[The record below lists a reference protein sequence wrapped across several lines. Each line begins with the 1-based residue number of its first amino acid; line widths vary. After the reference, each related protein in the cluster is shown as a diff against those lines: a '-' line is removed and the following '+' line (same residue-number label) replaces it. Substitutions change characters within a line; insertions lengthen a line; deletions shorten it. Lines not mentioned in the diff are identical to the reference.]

1 MKTVIL
7 AGGLGTRLAEETDVK
22 PKPMV
27 EIGGQP
33 ILSHIL
39 RIYDHYGF
47 REFLIALGYKGEY
60 IKRYVMDFCSL
71 GSDLTVNTR
80 TGDAMRSAGCDQ
92 PDWTVHLIDTGKE
105 TNTGGRVRRLAPRI
119 GNETFMMTYGD
130 GVGNVDIP
138 ALIKLHK
145 AGRRLATITAVRPP
159 ARWGTLEFDG
169 NRVARFLEKPQTG
182 TGWINGG
189 FMVLEPGVIDYIAS
203 DSTSFETE
211 VLERL
216 AADGQLQAYKHEGFW
231 QPMDTLREKRLLE
244 SLWESGKA
252 PWKVW

>member
-1 MKTVIL
+1 MKVVIL
-7 AGGLGTRLAEETDVK
+7 AGGLGTRIAEETDVK

-39 RIYDHYGF
+39 RIYSHYGF
-47 REFLIALGYKGEY
+47 REFFIALGYKGEY
-60 IKRYVMDFCSL
+60 IKRYMLDFCSL

-80 TGDAMRSAGCDQ
+80 TGDALRTGCEQ
-92 PDWTVHLIDTGKE
+92 PDWTVHLVDTGKD
-105 TNTGGRVRRLAPRI
+105 TNTGGRIRRLGERL
-119 GNETFMMTYGD
+119 GSQTFMMTYGD

-138 ALIKLHK
+138 ALVKLHK
-145 AGRRLATITAVRPP
+145 AGGRLATITAVRPP

-169 NRVARFLEKPQTG
+169 DRISRFIEKPQTG
-182 TGWINGG
+182 SGWINGG
-189 FMVLEPGVIDYIAS
+189 FMVLEPGVIDYIDA

-216 AADGQLQAYKHEGFW
+216 ARDGQLQAYKHEGFW

-244 SLWESGKA
+244 ALWESGKA